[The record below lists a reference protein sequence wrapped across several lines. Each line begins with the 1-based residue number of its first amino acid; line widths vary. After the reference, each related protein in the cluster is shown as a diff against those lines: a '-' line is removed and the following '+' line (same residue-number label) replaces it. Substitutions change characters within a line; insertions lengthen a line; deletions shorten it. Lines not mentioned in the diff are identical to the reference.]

1 MYVTN
6 IELQNFINYSHA
18 NLEFSL
24 KTNVIYG
31 NNAQGK
37 TNLLEALYL
46 SSHAK
51 SFKNAPIR
59 ELIKKDEKKA
69 QVFLRFFSFGREK
82 TLLFLFEKDNKR
94 KIFLNDIEI
103 KSPSRLLEHFKVVFF
118 SPDDLLLIKK
128 GPELRRRFLDQ
139 VISQMSPAYLSAL
152 LSYQKVMEQKNKLLK
167 MIKDGKVSDETL
179 FAWNKKI
186 AEFMAIIIL
195 KRQEYLEKLQKK
207 CQELHVDMTGQTI
220 NITYLPGISHI
231 EETLDAER
239 LKESIYSF
247 LEEKKEVEK
256 RAGQALYGTHRDD
269 FLIFIDDMDTRRFA
283 SQGQQRTI
291 ALCLKL
297 AQSECIKDEFSEY
310 PLILLD
316 DIMSELDKK
325 RRQFLLSKLSGK
337 QIMMTCTDKEAYKS
351 EDIRY
356 FYVEDGMAS
365 QEEQKSL

>member
-1 MYVTN
+1 MHVTRL
-6 IELQNFINYSHA
+6 ELQNFRNYSLA

-69 QVFLRFFSFGREK
+69 QVLLRFFSFGREK
-82 TLLFLFEKDNKR
+82 TLLFLFEKDNRR
-94 KIFLNDIEI
+94 KIILNDIEI

-118 SPDDLLLIKK
+118 SPDDLMLIKK

-139 VISQMSPAYLSAL
+139 LISQMSPTYLSAL
-152 LSYQKVMEQKNKLLK
+152 LSYQKLMEQKNKLLK
-167 MIKDGKVSDETL
+167 MIKEGKTTDETL
-179 FAWNKKI
+179 FAWNRKI
-186 AEFMAIIIL
+186 AEFMEIIIS
-195 KRQEYLEKLQKK
+195 KRREYIEKIQKK
-207 CQELHVDMTGQTI
+207 SHELHFDITGQNLKI
-220 NITYLPGISHI
+220 KYMPGISNI
-231 EETLDAER
+231 EENTE
-239 LKESIYSF
+239 KEKLVEQIYLF
-247 LEEKKEVEK
+247 LEEKKGVEI
-256 RAGQALYGTHRDD
+256 RVGQALYGTHRDD
-269 FLIFIDDMDTRRFA
+269 FSISIDDMDARRFA

-325 RRQFLLSKLSGK
+325 RRKFLLSKLSGK
-337 QIMMTCTDKEAYKS
+337 QIMITCTDKEAYKS

-356 FYVEDGMAS
+356 FYVEDGMAI
-365 QEEQKSL
+365 QEE